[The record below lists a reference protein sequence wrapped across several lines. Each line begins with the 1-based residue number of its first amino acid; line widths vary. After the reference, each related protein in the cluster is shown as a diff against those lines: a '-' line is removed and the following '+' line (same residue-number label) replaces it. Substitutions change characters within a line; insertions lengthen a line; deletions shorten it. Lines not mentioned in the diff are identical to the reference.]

1 MVEFFMNR
9 LRRGVIAA
17 IGLLTYAVGI
27 YFQLKADIGVAPWNA
42 LNEGLSL
49 KFNITFGTAS
59 IIVALVV
66 IAVDLLMRERLGIGT
81 FLDAFLV
88 GIGTDICLTLD
99 FLPEPTGLFGSVV
112 LVLIGLTICAL
123 GQYYYMTAALS
134 CGPKDSL
141 LLGLGK
147 RFPKVPI
154 GTVSL
159 VLLACVLICAIPLG
173 GTIGIGTVICVF
185 GTGIIM
191 DFVFKIMKFEPR
203 SVVHEG
209 FFETAAEFSKAISNG
224 NK

>member
-42 LNEGLSL
+42 LNEGLSS

-88 GIGTDICLTLD
+88 GIGT
-99 FLPEPTGLFGSVV
+99 
-112 LVLIGLTICAL
+112 
-123 GQYYYMTAALS
+123 
-134 CGPKDSL
+134 
-141 LLGLGK
+141 
-147 RFPKVPI
+147 
-154 GTVSL
+154 
-159 VLLACVLICAIPLG
+159 
-173 GTIGIGTVICVF
+173 VICVF

-209 FFETAAEFSKAISNG
+209 FFETAAEFYKAISNG